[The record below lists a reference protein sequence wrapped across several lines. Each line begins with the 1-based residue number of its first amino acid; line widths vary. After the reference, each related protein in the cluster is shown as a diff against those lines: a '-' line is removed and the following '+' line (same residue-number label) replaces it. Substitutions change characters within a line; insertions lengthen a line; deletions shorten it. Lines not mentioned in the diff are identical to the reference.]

1 MWQLTAS
8 RRPSCSSFRLTADT
22 DFLWL
27 LPITRIRASMTY
39 LSAGGS
45 GQSEETGVAVV
56 LSEETVCLAI
66 VDNAETW

>member
-1 MWQLTAS
+1 
-8 RRPSCSSFRLTADT
+8 
-22 DFLWL
+22 
-27 LPITRIRASMTY
+27 MTY